1 VTHHSLRLPRGGAV
15 YDYYTYHEA
24 RDRQETRRREAEAE
38 RTARQYTRARRR
50 KRRHRERMAAAWQT
64 MTARQRT
71 A

>member
-1 VTHHSLRLPRGGAV
+1 V

-24 RDRQETRRREAEAE
+24 RNHIQKRMQEANAE
-38 RTARQYTRARRR
+38 RTARRYTNTRARRQ
-50 KRRHRERMAAAWQT
+50 RRRRRARMAAAWQM